1 MDYACKETVM
11 VDALH
16 VLNSHVP
23 LRQGTKTSSAAEIAA
38 INSDQI
44 FSDDY

>member
-1 MDYACKETVM
+1 M

-23 LRQGTKTSSAAEIAA
+23 LRQRKKTSGAAEIAA
-38 INSDQI
+38 IHSDQI
-44 FSDDY
+44 FSDDH

>member
-1 MDYACKETVM
+1 M

-23 LRQGTKTSSAAEIAA
+23 LRQGRKTSGAAETVA
-38 INSDQI
+38 IHSDQI
-44 FSDDY
+44 FSGVH

>member
-1 MDYACKETVM
+1 M

-23 LRQGTKTSSAAEIAA
+23 LRQGRKTSGAAEIAA
-38 INSDQI
+38 IHFDQI
-44 FSDDY
+44 FSDDH